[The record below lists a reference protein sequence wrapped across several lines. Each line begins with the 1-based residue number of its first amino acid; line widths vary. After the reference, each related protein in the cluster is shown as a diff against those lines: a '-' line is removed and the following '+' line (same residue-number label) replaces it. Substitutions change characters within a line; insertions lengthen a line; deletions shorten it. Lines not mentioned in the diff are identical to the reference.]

1 MTVRILLVEDEVAAT
16 IIVREALRES
26 GIEHELV
33 IASDGEMAM
42 DTLQT
47 TQPLPQLVL
56 LDLNLP
62 KKTGLE
68 VLKEIKDD
76 TVLRVIPV
84 VIFTNSRTD
93 ENVTAAYSA
102 YCNAFLEKNFDFD
115 ELVAMLKTAGQFWFE
130 NVVLPS

>member
-1 MTVRILLVEDEVAAT
+1 MTVRILLVEDEVAST

-26 GIEHELV
+26 GIEHELE
-33 IASDGEMAM
+33 IASDGEVAVELLRAA
-42 DTLQT
+42 TF
-47 TQPLPQLVL
+47 LPQLVL

-76 TVLRVIPV
+76 PRLRVIPV
-84 VIFTNSRTD
+84 IIFTNSRTD

-102 YCNAFLEKNFDFD
+102 YCNAFLEKNFEFD
-115 ELVAMLKTAGQFWFE
+115 ELVATLKTATQFWFE
-130 NVVLPS
+130 EVVLPS